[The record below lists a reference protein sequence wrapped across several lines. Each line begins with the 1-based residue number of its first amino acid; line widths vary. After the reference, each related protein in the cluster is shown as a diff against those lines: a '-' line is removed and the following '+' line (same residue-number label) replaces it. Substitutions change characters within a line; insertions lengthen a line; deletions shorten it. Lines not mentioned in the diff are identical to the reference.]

1 MAVAKARGVK
11 PVGFNGFDPESFAP
25 EASLQSARLSI
36 AALAEFNRHTAKTHS
51 GIYRDLAVRKRK
63 TEVDPQ
69 IGIIVDLARQAGV
82 ETPVLARLVALI
94 HDIEDGRKPLAFQ
107 TFAELIPLAGGA

>member
-1 MAVAKARGVK
+1 MPEAPLEKARGSV
-11 PVGFNGFDPESFAP
+11 
-25 EASLQSARLSI
+25 

-69 IGIIVDLARQAGV
+69 IGIITEVAKEVGV
-82 ETPVLARLVALI
+82 KTPVLAKLVALI
-94 HDIEDGRKPLAFQ
+94 HDIEDGRRPMSFE
-107 TFAELIPLAGGA
+107 TFAHLLPLAGEG